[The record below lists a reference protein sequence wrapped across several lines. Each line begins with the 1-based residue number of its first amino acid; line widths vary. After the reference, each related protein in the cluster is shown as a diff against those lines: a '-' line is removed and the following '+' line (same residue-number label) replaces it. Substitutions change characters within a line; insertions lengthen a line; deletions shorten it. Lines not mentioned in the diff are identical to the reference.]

1 MQLDP
6 KKCPPGTV
14 GFLPTSNVYDFEGYG
29 DESPFDVFK
38 KPDVVLND
46 DHQWVVVDEA
56 GERTNHLLGPV
67 EAKVFSTWQ
76 SAVQY
81 VIDEDRRDCEAIIR
95 EAQADLAQCDK
106 IQRWL
111 NEGT

>member
-14 GFLPTSNVYDFEGYG
+14 GFLPSSNVYDFEGWG
-29 DESPFDVFK
+29 EGPQAFDEFK
-38 KPDVVLND
+38 KPDVVLTDN
-46 DHQWVVVDEA
+46 HQWVTDDCDRHA
-56 GERTNHLLGPV
+56 LTD
-67 EAKVFSTWQ
+67 AKVFSTWRA
-76 SAVQY
+76 AVQY
-81 VIDEDRRDCEAIIR
+81 VIDEDRRDCEEIIR

-111 NEGT
+111 NEAK